1 MYVDVSFRCD
11 KLASASMDYSA
22 RLWDVETGKMFR
34 EWNLESGARCVSL
47 SCGDK
52 QLAVLT
58 DPWGDQSS
66 MIHIFDTASDKL
78 ISKIA
83 MPSAS
88 RTNRALWGPLNKSI
102 ITCNESG
109 SLMSW
114 DPSTKQC
121 TIERNDHNLAI
132 PDFTFHQKDQMTLIT
147 ASTDMSATLYDTV
160 TLEPLKSYKTD
171 RPVNSAAISP
181 LMDHVA
187 VGGGQSADKV
197 TTTAGRAGKFQSVFF
212 HKIYE
217 TEVGSVRGHFGPI
230 NSIMFNPDGRSFTS
244 GGEDGYAA
252 STTSTRSTS
261 ATSEAFL
268 LPAMRQSRRG
278 QRLLAQRH
286 PLALPNHNGKR
297 GGGHSLRVSA
307 ASPAV
312 AFAGPSSAGP
322 SFVGAQGL
330 MVLLCS
336 CRWTEMQMRG
346 GGAGGRQA
354 GAGGPMESIARS
366 SGGVGRR
373 AAAGRGPRGAQQ
385 RSRSSATPPAVPRR
399 RGVADA
405 RGEGTPQPSGIGA
418 TARRGVGACAR
429 SPEATARPL
438 A

>member
-1 MYVDVSFRCD
+1 MTLIFTVRCD

-66 MIHIFDTASDKL
+66 MIHIFDVSSDKL

-114 DPSTKQC
+114 DPNTKQC

-147 ASTDMSATLYDTV
+147 ASTDMSATVCSRLCHWVISKFTLSLVLRQLYDTV

-181 LMDHVA
+181 LMDHVRFLA
-187 VGGGQSADKV
+187 ACEACAFPSPDHEA
-197 TTTAGRAGKFQSVFF
+197 
-212 HKIYE
+212 IYRWRW
-217 TEVGSVRGHFGPI
+217 V
-230 NSIMFNPDGRSFTS
+230 
-244 GGEDGYAA
+244 AA
-252 STTSTRSTS
+252 SLRTR
-261 ATSEAFL
+261 
-268 LPAMRQSRRG
+268 
-278 QRLLAQRH
+278 
-286 PLALPNHNGKR
+286 
-297 GGGHSLRVSA
+297 
-307 ASPAV
+307 
-312 AFAGPSSAGP
+312 
-322 SFVGAQGL
+322 
-330 MVLLCS
+330 
-336 CRWTEMQMRG
+336 
-346 GGAGGRQA
+346 
-354 GAGGPMESIARS
+354 
-366 SGGVGRR
+366 
-373 AAAGRGPRGAQQ
+373 
-385 RSRSSATPPAVPRR
+385 
-399 RGVADA
+399 
-405 RGEGTPQPSGIGA
+405 
-418 TARRGVGACAR
+418 
-429 SPEATARPL
+429 
-438 A
+438 